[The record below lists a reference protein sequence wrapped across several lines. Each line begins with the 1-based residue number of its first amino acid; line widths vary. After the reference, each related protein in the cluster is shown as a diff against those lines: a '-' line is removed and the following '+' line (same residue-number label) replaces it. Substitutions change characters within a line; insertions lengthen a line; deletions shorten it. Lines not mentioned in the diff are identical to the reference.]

1 MKGNRSFRQL
11 LLIYLAAVV
20 GVFALAASI
29 YELRNERN
37 YKKVILQ
44 TRLEGYADR
53 VALLGVE
60 SASFSEEVRVTILES
75 DGTVVYDSEE
85 PGLASDHSSRPEIL
99 ACREGQ
105 PGWAIRHSQTE
116 GRDYCYLAKKNGGQ
130 IIRVAVP
137 YEVDLKHFL
146 RPNTIYILMGV
157 LMLLVVLLILGKT
170 MLQSYKSLEDALADV
185 ENEKQ
190 TNRRLKREMTHNI
203 AHELRTPVSSLRGY
217 LEALVDC
224 DDIDED
230 RKKLFT
236 RRAYLQSLRL
246 SDLLRDIGLV
256 TKIEE
261 SPEQI
266 KKERLNMHAIVSD
279 VLDEFSE
286 KMHSRNITVRNDV
299 PADLEITGS
308 ASLVY
313 AIFRNLVENSCKY
326 AGRDV
331 RIGISAAE
339 EGKAVRVRYHDTGIG
354 VPADMLNRIF
364 ERFYRIPGKTSE
376 DYRDDV
382 GSGLGLSVVR
392 NAVAFHGG
400 TIKAALRKEGGLEFE
415 FMLLT
420 SLH

>member
-1 MKGNRSFRQL
+1 MKRNRSFKQF

-53 VALLGVE
+53 VALLGVDN
-60 SASFSEEVRVTILES
+60 ASFTEEVRVTILEA
-75 DGTVVYDSEE
+75 DGTVVYDSDE
-85 PGLASDHSSRPEIL
+85 PGLLSDHSTRPEIV
-99 ACREGQ
+99 ACSEGK
-105 PGWAIRHSQTE
+105 PGWSIRHSQTE
-116 GRDYCYLAKKNGGQ
+116 GRDYCYLAKKNGNR

-146 RPNTIYILMGV
+146 RPNTIYIVLGV
-157 LMLLVVLLILGKT
+157 LMLLAVLFVLGQA
-170 MLQSYKSLEDALADV
+170 MLRSYKSLEDALTEV
-185 ENEKQ
+185 ENEKL
-190 TNRRLKREMTHNI
+190 TNKRLKREMTHNI

-236 RRAYLQSLRL
+236 KRAYLQSLRL

-266 KKERLNMHAIVSD
+266 KKEQINIYGIVSD

-286 KMHSRNITVRNDV
+286 KMQARDITAQNDV
-299 PADLEITGS
+299 PTDLEIDGS
-308 ASLVY
+308 PSLLY

-326 AGRDV
+326 AGKDV
-331 RIGISAAE
+331 TVVISAEQA
-339 EGKAVRVRYHDTGIG
+339 GNTVRVRYYDTGTG
-354 VPADMLNRIF
+354 VPEDMLDRIF

-400 TIKAALRKEGGLEFE
+400 TIKAVLREEGGLEFD
-415 FMLLT
+415 FCL
-420 SLH
+420 SI